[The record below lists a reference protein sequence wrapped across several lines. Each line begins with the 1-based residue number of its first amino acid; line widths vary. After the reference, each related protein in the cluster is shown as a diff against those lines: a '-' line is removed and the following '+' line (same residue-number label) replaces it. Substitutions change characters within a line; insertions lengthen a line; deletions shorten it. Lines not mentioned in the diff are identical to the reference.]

1 MENEATLDLR
11 ALSITEAQAGRG
23 VEEEEEESRLGV
35 YISGGRFY
43 YMRSHTM
50 SYFVLSKRNIIQA
63 IYVIKFFLVATL
75 KNEKKQITLIL
86 IYFT

>member
-23 VEEEEEESRLGV
+23 VEEEEEEESRLGV

-75 KNEKKQITLIL
+75 KNEKKQH
-86 IYFT
+86 